1 MKWILILIIAFTSS
15 MEIAFAEEAF
25 DKKNRIKYIDSSLQ
39 ALKEEEPK
47 TVLDVYQYI
56 TYINRTMCRSSI
68 ESLKINCLLSAAKS
82 NCREKSSDL
91 LKKRCNFYSDIIVI
105 NKLSEKKFISR
116 RERYRMMK
124 HSKGYRKTLLKEL
137 NRRYASVATD
147 FSLTKRSKCGH
158 DDFSCLAKGI
168 NQFCIGYAD
177 FKDLSWQYCVGALTW
192 FIGTTKKIEE

>member
-1 MKWILILIIAFTSS
+1 MKWILMLIIGLTSS
-15 MEIAFAEEAF
+15 MEFAFAEGAY
-25 DKKNRIKYIDSSLQ
+25 DRKNRIKYIESSLH
-39 ALKEEEPK
+39 ALKKEDLK
-47 TVLDVYQYI
+47 SVLDVVQYI
-56 TYINRTMCRSSI
+56 AYIDRTMCRSSI

-105 NKLSEKKFISR
+105 NKLSERKFISR

-124 HSKGYRKTLLKEL
+124 HSKNYRKTLLKEL

-158 DDFSCLAKGI
+158 DDFNCLAKGI
-168 NQFCIGYAD
+168 NQFCLGYAD

-192 FIGTTKKIEE
+192 FIGTTKTIKE